1 MADLQINASLHNSRT
16 VQRFVQSGNEAKA
29 VLQSPSEKPKIGES
43 TSVQMSTTNPIAKRP
58 SIVKEETNPMMG
70 GGGGSHRL
78 PSRRLSVREQILEEK
93 ISAQGRRPSA
103 TGGSSADGTQ
113 IVSGDAATSAYAEEL
128 RRQLAQ
134 ERSMIDNMKVQVRHD
149 RQSAAVII
157 QFTAVCPFGAF
168 SYIIVITV
176 VDDKCCYLLLS
187 YMYIITNVFL

>member
-29 VLQSPSEKPKIGES
+29 VLQLPPEKPNIGES

-58 SIVKEETNPMMG
+58 SIVKEETNPMM

-103 TGGSSADGTQ
+103 TGGSSTDGTQ
-113 IVSGDAATSAYAEEL
+113 IVSDDAATSAYAEEL
-128 RRQLAQ
+128 RRQLTQ
-134 ERSMIDNMKVQVRHD
+134 ERSMIDNMKVQVRHN
-149 RQSAAVII
+149 RQSSAAVII

-168 SYIIVITV
+168 SYIIIITV

-187 YMYIITNVFL
+187 YICT